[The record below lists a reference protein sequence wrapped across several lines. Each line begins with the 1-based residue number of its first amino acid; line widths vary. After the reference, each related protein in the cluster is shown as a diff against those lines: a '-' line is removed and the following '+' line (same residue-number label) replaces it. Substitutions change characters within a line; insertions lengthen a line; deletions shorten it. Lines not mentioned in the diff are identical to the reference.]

1 MDITFLG
8 HSSFKLKGKLGSVVT
23 DPFDPKMVG
32 LTYAGVEGDIV
43 TVSHDH
49 NDHNQVSLVR
59 NVKKVISGPGE
70 YEILGI
76 SIMGF
81 PSFHDDKGGSLRGK
95 NTIYV
100 FEIDGLRLSHLGDLG
115 HSLSQE
121 LVEDLGDIDILM
133 VPVGGEYTIGPDE
146 ATSVVVS
153 LEPSIVIPMH
163 YQMPGLMPEMFS
175 KLTPVDSFLKEVGLT
190 SENLPKLV
198 VKKEE
203 LGEDQKVVVLENK

>member
-8 HSSFKLKGKLGSVVT
+8 HSSFKLKGKSGSVVT
-23 DPFDPKMVG
+23 DPFDPQMVG
-32 LTYAGVEGDIV
+32 LTYHSVDADIV

-49 NDHNQVSLVR
+49 NDHNQISLVR

-76 SIMGF
+76 SIIGF
-81 PSFHDDKGGSLRGK
+81 PSFHDDKEGSLRGK

-115 HSLSQE
+115 HNLSEE

-146 ATSVVVS
+146 ATGVVQS
-153 LEPSIVIPMH
+153 IEPSIVIPMH
-163 YQMPGLMPEMFS
+163 FAMQGLRPETFS
-175 KLTPVDSFLKEVGLT
+175 KLTPVDSFLKEVGLM

-198 VKKEE
+198 IKKEE
-203 LGEDQKVVVLENK
+203 LGEDQKVVVLEKK

>member
-8 HSSFKLKGKLGSVVT
+8 HSSFKLKGKSGSVVT
-23 DPFDPKMVG
+23 DPFDPQMVG
-32 LTYAGVEGDIV
+32 LTYHSVDADIV

-49 NDHNQVSLVR
+49 NDHNQISLVR

-76 SIMGF
+76 SIIGF
-81 PSFHDDKGGSLRGK
+81 SSFHDDKEGSLRGK

-115 HSLSQE
+115 HNLSEE

-146 ATSVVVS
+146 ATGVVQS
-153 LEPSIVIPMH
+153 IEPSIVIPMH
-163 YQMPGLMPEMFS
+163 FAMQGLRPETFS
-175 KLTPVDSFLKEVGLT
+175 KLTPVDSFLKEVGLM

-198 VKKEE
+198 IKKEE
-203 LGEDQKVVVLENK
+203 LGEDQKVVVLEKK

>member
-1 MDITFLG
+1 MEITFLG
-8 HSSFKLKGKLGSVVT
+8 HSSFKLKGKTGSVVT
-23 DPFDPKMVG
+23 DPFDPQMVG
-32 LTYAGVEGDIV
+32 LKYSGVEGDIV
-43 TVSHDH
+43 TVSHEHD
-49 NDHNQVSLVR
+49 DHNQVSLVR

-76 SIMGF
+76 SILGF
-81 PSFHDDKGGSLRGK
+81 PSFHDDKEGSVRGK

-100 FEIDGLRLSHLGDLG
+100 FEIDGLRIAHLGDLG
-115 HSLSQE
+115 HALSEE

-146 ATSVVVS
+146 ATNVVS
-153 LEPSIVIPMH
+153 AIEPTIVIPMH
-163 YQMPGLMPEMFS
+163 YQMPGLKPETFS

-190 SENLPKLV
+190 SENLPKLI

-203 LGEDQKVVVLENK
+203 LGEDKKVVVLEKK